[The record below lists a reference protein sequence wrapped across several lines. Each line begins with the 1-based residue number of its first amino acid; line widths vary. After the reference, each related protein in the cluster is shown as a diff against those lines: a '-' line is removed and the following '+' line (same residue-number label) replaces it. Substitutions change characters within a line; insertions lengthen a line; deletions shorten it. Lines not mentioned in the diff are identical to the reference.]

1 MNVGAK
7 QKPRLLSK
15 SLSKMTA
22 DKEVDFSNYEK
33 LLFEATEYIFSN
45 PLNFKSKEY
54 ISACKIVD
62 FWKNK
67 DTGIN
72 VPLGNNLYNSLN
84 PKSNQRYLYMIAI
97 MNYILDQKL
106 NHNRFLKCVMIE
118 GQNFSAQAD
127 VREVQIEGSHIF
139 LDYVYDSD
147 NNIQLNSKSKK
158 YLKAHKK
165 GKLKTIFFE

>member
-1 MNVGAK
+1 
-7 QKPRLLSK
+7 
-15 SLSKMTA
+15 
-22 DKEVDFSNYEK
+22 
-33 LLFEATEYIFSN
+33 
-45 PLNFKSKEY
+45 
-54 ISACKIVD
+54 
-62 FWKNK
+62 
-67 DTGIN
+67 
-72 VPLGNNLYNSLN
+72 
-84 PKSNQRYLYMIAI
+84 

-106 NHNRFLKCVMIE
+106 NHNRFLKCVKIE
-118 GQNFSAQAD
+118 GQNFSEQAD